1 MRNFVNKLG
10 RKANY
15 YNITYYTHKRLDP
28 AYLHNFKSYYSIP
41 DLLDLKY

>member
-15 YNITYYTHKRLDP
+15 YNITYYTHKRLD
-28 AYLHNFKSYYSIP
+28 LDYYSIP